1 MKKSNKK
8 SSAINVGRWISY
20 AAAGAAAT
28 VAVSNE
34 AEATIFYSGTLNNV
48 LNHGGTSN
56 LSMGNIVYF
65 YYAQPHTSSQFFGSI
80 SQRNRPGSLA
90 FDDVRPGP
98 NIHNFRVV
106 GFKSAAHPYNGNSHF
121 ASKLGA
127 GVNIGAQ
134 VFLPHT
140 QGSITFGSQL
150 PLLAGGADPAPMQFL
165 PGTTGFLAF
174 EFKLGATQEYGWVRL
189 TNIPNSN
196 GRGGNTPNVN
206 DINVVDL
213 AYSDDPNFKTGQ
225 TAVPEPA
232 TVGLLA
238 LGSAGVAAM
247 RLRRKRKVVA

>member
-1 MKKSNKK
+1 MKTVSKKSC
-8 SSAINVGRWISY
+8 AVNVGRWMSY

-28 VAVSNE
+28 LAVSNE
-34 AEATIFYSGTLNNV
+34 AEATIFYSGTLNTV

-56 LSMGNIVYF
+56 LSQPTEVYF
-65 YYAQPHTSSQFFGSI
+65 YYANPHTSSQFFGSL
-80 SQRNRPGSLA
+80 SQRNRTGNRA

-98 NIHNFRVV
+98 NVRNFRIV
-106 GFKSAAHPYNGNSHF
+106 GFKSAAHPYNGDSHF
-121 ASKLGA
+121 ATKLGA

-150 PLLAGGADPAPMQFL
+150 PLLAGGTNPSPMQFL

-174 EFKLGATQEYGWVRL
+174 EFKLGATQEYGWARL

-196 GRGGNTPNVN
+196 GRGGNTSNVN
-206 DINVVDL
+206 DIKIVDL
-213 AYSDDPNFKTGQ
+213 AYSDSPNFLTGQ

-232 TVGLLA
+232 TAGLLA
-238 LGSAGVAAM
+238 LGAAGVLAM
-247 RLRRKRKVVA
+247 RVRRNRKAVA